1 MEGSILLIDD
11 EEQLLKL
18 FTRTLKLEGYDVT
31 QAKNIAEAFKALEK
45 DEFELILTDVKLPD
59 GDGVEATKTYKEKYP
74 STEIIVITA
83 YGTIKDGVKAIQN
96 GAFNYLTKG
105 DDNER
110 LLPLVANGIE
120 KARLQKRLNK
130 ITDKAQSSYGFDSV
144 IGESDSLK
152 KSILLAK
159 RVAPTPTT
167 VLLTG
172 ETGTGKEVFAQAIHY
187 ESDRAKEAF
196 VALNC
201 SAFAPHLLESELF
214 GYKAGAFTG
223 ATKDKRGLL
232 EEGHRGTVFLDEIG
246 EMPLELQAK
255 ILRFLETGEFIKVGD
270 TKVTKIQ
277 TRIIAATNRELL
289 KEAEENKFRLD
300 LYYRLA
306 VFQIH
311 LPPLIER
318 GRDIELL
325 ARFFI
330 GHFSAKMGKK
340 SPIIEPDFI
349 EKLQTYSWKGN
360 VRELKNVIER
370 AIIMSDDLLTTD
382 VLLFGQTSATNGAI
396 ITPLTSL
403 AEVEKYHMK
412 RVLAHTEN
420 NKSETAKILGIGLT
434 TLYRKMQE
442 YELDK

>member
-18 FTRTLKLEGYDVT
+18 FTRTLKLEGYEVT

-45 DEFELILTDVKLPD
+45 NEFDMILTDVKLPD

-74 STEIIVITA
+74 NTEIIVITA

-110 LLPLVANGIE
+110 LLPLVANGIQ
-120 KARLQKRLNK
+120 KARLQQRLNR
-130 ITDKAQSSYGFDSV
+130 ITDKAQTNYGFGSV
-144 IGESDSLK
+144 IGESESLK
-152 KSILLAK
+152 KSITLAR

-223 ATKDKRGLL
+223 ANKDKKGLL

-311 LPPLIER
+311 LPPLVER

-330 GHFSAKMGKK
+330 KHFSAKMGKK
-340 SPIIEPDFI
+340 SPMIEQDFI

-370 AIIMSDDLLTTD
+370 AIIMSDDLLTPD
-382 VLLFGQTSATNGAI
+382 VLLFGQTNATNGAI

-403 AEVEKYHMK
+403 AEVEKHHMK

-442 YELDK
+442 YELEK

>member
-18 FTRTLKLEGYDVT
+18 FTRTLKLEGYEIT

-45 DEFELILTDVKLPD
+45 DSFDLILTDVKLPD

-74 STEIIVITA
+74 TTEIIVITA

-105 DDNER
+105 DDNDR
-110 LLPLVANGIE
+110 LLPLVANGI
-120 KARLQKRLNK
+120 AN
-130 ITDKAQSSYGFDSV
+130 KAQDNHGFDSI

-152 KSILLAK
+152 ESITLAR

-187 ESDRAKEAF
+187 ESDRAKEPF

-214 GYKAGAFTG
+214 GYKSGAFTG
-223 ATKDKRGLL
+223 ANKDKRGLL

-330 GHFSAKMGKK
+330 KYFSAKMGKK
-340 SPIIEPDFI
+340 SPSIDQDFI
-349 EKLQTYSWKGN
+349 EKLQTYNWKGN

-370 AIIMSDDLLTTD
+370 AVIMSDTQLSSD
-382 VLLFGQTSATNGAI
+382 VLLLGGNSSPNANT

-403 AEVEKYHMK
+403 AEVEKHHIK
-412 RVLAHTEN
+412 RVLAHTKN

-442 YELDK
+442 YDLEK

>member
-18 FTRTLKLEGYDVT
+18 FTRTLKLEGYDIT

-45 DEFELILTDVKLPD
+45 NDFDLILTDVKLPD

-74 STEIIVITA
+74 NTEIIVITA

-105 DDNER
+105 DDNDR

-120 KARLQKRLNK
+120 KARLQQRLNR
-130 ITDKAQSSYGFDSV
+130 ITDKAQSNYGFSSV

-152 KSILLAK
+152 KSITLAR
-159 RVAPTPTT
+159 RVAPTGTT

-187 ESDRAKEAF
+187 ESDRAKEPF

-223 ATKDKRGLL
+223 ANKDKRGLL

-270 TKVTKIQ
+270 TKTTKIQ

-311 LPPLIER
+311 LPPLVER

-325 ARFFI
+325 ARFFVK
-330 GHFSAKMGKK
+330 HFSAKMGKK
-340 SPIIEPDFI
+340 SPIIEQDFI

-370 AIIMSDDLLTTD
+370 AVIMSDDLLTPS
-382 VLLFGQTSATNGAI
+382 VLLFGQTGATNGTI

-403 AEVEKYHMK
+403 AEVEKHHMK

-442 YELDK
+442 YELEK

>member
-18 FTRTLKLEGYDVT
+18 FTRTLKLEGYDIT
-31 QAKNIAEAFKALEK
+31 QARNIAEAFKALEK
-45 DEFELILTDVKLPD
+45 NDFDLILTDVRLPD
-59 GDGVEATKTYKEKYP
+59 GDGVEATKIYKEKHP
-74 STEIIVITA
+74 NIEIIVITA

-105 DDNER
+105 DDNDR
-110 LLPLVANGIE
+110 LLPLVANAIE
-120 KARLQKRLNK
+120 KARLQQRLNR
-130 ITDKAQSSYGFDSV
+130 ITNKAQNSYGFDSI

-152 KSILLAK
+152 KSIILAK
-159 RVAPTPTT
+159 RVSPTDTT

-223 ATKDKRGLL
+223 ANRDKKGLL

-311 LPPLIER
+311 LPPLVER

-325 ARFFI
+325 ARFFVK
-330 GHFSAKMGKK
+330 HFSAKMGKK
-340 SPIIEPDFI
+340 SPIIDQDFI
-349 EKLQTYSWKGN
+349 EKLQTYTWKGN

-370 AIIMSDDLLTTD
+370 AIIMSDDILTPD
-382 VLLFGQTSATNGAI
+382 ILLFGQTNANNRST

-442 YELDK
+442 YELEK

>member
-18 FTRTLKLEGYDVT
+18 FTRTLKLEGYDIT

-45 DEFELILTDVKLPD
+45 DDFDLILTDVKLPD

-74 STEIIVITA
+74 NTEIIVITA

-105 DDNER
+105 DDNDR

-120 KARLQKRLNK
+120 RARLQQRLNR
-130 ITDKAQSSYGFDSV
+130 ITDKAQSSLGFGSI
-144 IGESDSLK
+144 IGESQSLK
-152 KSILLAK
+152 ESITLAK
-159 RVAPTPTT
+159 RVASTPTT

-187 ESDRAKEAF
+187 ESDRAKEPF

-223 ATKDKRGLL
+223 ANKDKKGLL

-277 TRIIAATNRELL
+277 TRIIAATNRDLL

-311 LPPLIER
+311 LPPLVQR

-325 ARFFI
+325 ARFFVK
-330 GHFSAKMGKK
+330 HLSSKMGKK
-340 SPIIEPDFI
+340 SPMIEQDFI

-370 AIIMSDDLLTTD
+370 AVIMSDDTLSPN
-382 VLLFGQTSATNGAI
+382 VLLFGQTGATNGSI

-403 AEVEKYHMK
+403 AEVEKQHMK

-442 YELDK
+442 YDLEK

>member
-18 FTRTLKLEGYDVT
+18 FTRTLKLEGYDIT

-45 DEFELILTDVKLPD
+45 DDFDLILTDVKLPD

-74 STEIIVITA
+74 NTEIIVITA

-105 DDNER
+105 DDNDR

-120 KARLQKRLNK
+120 KARLQQRLNR
-130 ITDKAQSSYGFDSV
+130 ITDKAQSNYGFSAV

-152 KSILLAK
+152 KSITLAK
-159 RVAPTPTT
+159 RVAPTATT

-187 ESDRAKEAF
+187 ESDRAKEPF

-223 ATKDKRGLL
+223 ANKDKRGLL

-270 TKVTKIQ
+270 TKTTKIQ

-325 ARFFI
+325 ARFFVK
-330 GHFSAKMGKK
+330 HFSAKMGKK
-340 SPIIEPDFI
+340 SPIIEQDFI

-370 AIIMSDDLLTTD
+370 AVIMSDDLLTPD
-382 VLLFGQTSATNGAI
+382 VLLFGQTGATNGAI

-403 AEVEKYHMK
+403 AEVEKHHMK

-442 YELDK
+442 YELEK

>member
-18 FTRTLKLEGYDVT
+18 FTRTLKLEGYNIT
-31 QAKNIAEAFKALEK
+31 QAKNIAEAYKALEK

-74 STEIIVITA
+74 NTEIIVITA

-105 DDNER
+105 DDNDR

-120 KARLQKRLNK
+120 KARLQQRLST
-130 ITDKAQSSYGFDSV
+130 ITDKAQNSMGFSSV

-152 KSILLAK
+152 KSINLAK
-159 RVAPTPTT
+159 RVASTPTT

-187 ESDRAKEAF
+187 ESDRAKEPF

-214 GYKAGAFTG
+214 GYKTGAFTG
-223 ATKDKRGLL
+223 ATKDKKGLL

-277 TRIIAATNRELL
+277 TRILAATNRELL

-306 VFQIH
+306 VFEIN
-311 LPPLIER
+311 LPPLIEC

-325 ARFFI
+325 ARFFVK
-330 GHFSAKMGKK
+330 HFASKMGKK
-340 SPIIEPDFI
+340 SPIIDQNFI
-349 EKLQTYSWKGN
+349 EKLQTYNWKGN

-370 AIIMSDDLLTTD
+370 AVIMSDDQLTPE
-382 VLLFGQTSATNGAI
+382 VLLFGQTGATNGTI

-403 AEVEKYHMK
+403 AEVERHHMK

-442 YELDK
+442 YELEK